1 MQASDIIKYIVVP
14 VIAVLVGASVVVIIC
29 IRHKRKQKR
38 LDLEQQ
44 RLQQTFA
51 TPWNF
56 TAQQQPIYQMQHQA
70 LQEENVLHQQPPGGI
85 QSYGMAQ
92 YPNPIL
98 VAQGGPP
105 GYNEPVVHGQ
115 QQ

>member
-1 MQASDIIKYIVVP
+1 MQASDIIQYIVVP
-14 VIAVLVGASVVVIIC
+14 VIAVLVGASVVVILC

-51 TPWNF
+51 TPWNPA
-56 TAQQQPIYQMQHQA
+56 AQQQPVYHMQHQSFEK
-70 LQEENVLHQQPPGGI
+70 EENLHQQPPGGI
-85 QSYGMAQ
+85 QSYVMTQ
-92 YPNPIL
+92 YPDP

-105 GYNEPVVHGQ
+105 GYYAPVVHGQ
-115 QQ
+115 QH

>member
-29 IRHKRKQKR
+29 VRHRRKQKR

-51 TPWNF
+51 IPWNP
-56 TAQQQPIYQMQHQA
+56 AAQQPIYHMQHQS
-70 LQEENVLHQQPPGGI
+70 LQKEANLHQQPPGGMGI
-85 QSYGMAQ
+85 QSYVTAQ
-92 YPNPIL
+92 YPNP
-98 VAQGGPP
+98 VARGGPP
-105 GYNEPVVHGQ
+105 GSYAPVVHGQ
-115 QQ
+115 Q

>member
-14 VIAVLVGASVVVIIC
+14 IIAVLVGVSVVVIIC

-38 LDLEQQ
+38 LDLEEQ

-51 TPWNF
+51 TPWNPGVH
-56 TAQQQPIYQMQHQA
+56 QPIYQKQHQA
-70 LQEENVLHQQPPGGI
+70 LQKENVLHQQPPAGI
-85 QSYGMAQ
+85 QSYVMAQ

-105 GYNEPVVHGQ
+105 GYYPPVVHGQ